1 MSTQRPQPGR
11 GGGSCA
17 YLPHGPTL
25 CRPCQ
30 GSWAGKAPGPER
42 PLRSLPGTT
51 QGSQGLG
58 KEQGGEEG
66 LAPSRGRKPAPSSV
80 LQDAS
85 KKCFKWLA
93 RTRRWGA
100 GALRGPFTPS
110 FPQVMGTVLSPATG
124 PVPSPPPPRGS
135 MGTPALPVPIRRRAA
150 AKPVPPARS
159 HAAPSVLTSV
169 RACPCVRA
177 SVSVAVS

>member
-1 MSTQRPQPGR
+1 MSTRRPQPSR
-11 GGGSCA
+11 GEGSCA
-17 YLPHGPTL
+17 DLPHGPTL
-25 CRPCQ
+25 CRPCH
-30 GSWAGKAPGPER
+30 GWWAGKAPGAER

-58 KEQGGEEG
+58 REQGGEEG
-66 LAPSRGRKPAPSSV
+66 LAPSQGRKPAPGSI
-80 LQDAS
+80 LWDAS

-110 FPQVMGTVLSPATG
+110 FPQVMGTALSPATRL
-124 PVPSPPPPRGS
+124 VPSPPLPEEAWGPS
-135 MGTPALPVPIRRRAA
+135 PVPIRRRAA
-150 AKPVPPARS
+150 AKPVPPAWS

-169 RACPCVRA
+169 RACPCVCA